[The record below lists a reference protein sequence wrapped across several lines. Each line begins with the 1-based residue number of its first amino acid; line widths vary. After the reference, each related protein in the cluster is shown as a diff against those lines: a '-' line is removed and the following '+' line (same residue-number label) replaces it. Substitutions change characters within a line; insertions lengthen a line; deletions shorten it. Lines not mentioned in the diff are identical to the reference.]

1 MADAKGVA
9 NELRAFNEKLLRV
22 AVLEVQAEMKRMTP
36 VGNTDNWGGGRSSG
50 NKYASQVKG
59 APSQAN
65 GYVGGTLRAAV
76 QVDFDDLPH
85 SATVFNNLPYAQR
98 VYLEGHSRQL
108 PQGEFQA
115 FVSRIPS
122 RMEQIGRAL
131 R

>member
-1 MADAKGVA
+1 MANAKGVA
-9 NELRAFNEKLLRV
+9 NELKAFNEKVLRFT
-22 AVLEVQAEMKRMTP
+22 ALEVQAEMARMTP
-36 VGNTDNWGGGRSSG
+36 KDTGRLQS
-50 NKYASQVKG
+50 N
-59 APSQAN
+59 
-65 GYVGGTLRAAV
+65 V
-76 QVDFDDLPH
+76 QVDFDDLPN

-122 RMEQIGRAL
+122 RMEQIARAL